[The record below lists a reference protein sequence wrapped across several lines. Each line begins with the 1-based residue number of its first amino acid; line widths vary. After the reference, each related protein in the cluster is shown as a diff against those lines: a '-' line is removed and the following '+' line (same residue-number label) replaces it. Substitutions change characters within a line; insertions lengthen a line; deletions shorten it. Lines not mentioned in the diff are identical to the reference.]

1 MNIFER
7 LADESLENYILRLS
21 DAKRSDKT
29 ITWQSIADNVG
40 VQFGVVRSESW
51 VRRVVNES

>member
-7 LADESLENYILRLS
+7 LANESLEDYILRLS
-21 DAKRSDKT
+21 DAKRADKT

-40 VQFGVVRSESW
+40 VQFGVVRSEAW
-51 VRRVVNES
+51 ERRVVKES